1 MSESE
6 FTQSEINRSL
16 AEVSAADKRV
26 WDCSTGT
33 RLKCIKNLVME
44 ESGEQ
49 AFNQGQNYRVESM
62 HPIAIPAYV
71 MVIDDQGEVHTLEG
85 DHLREYFGR

>member
-6 FTQSEINRSL
+6 VSE
-16 AEVSAADKRV
+16 ADKRV
-26 WDCSTGT
+26 WATPSGSQLT
-33 RLKCIKNLVME
+33 CIKNLVMD

-49 AFNQGQNYRVESM
+49 AFTEGKNYKVSTM
-62 HPIAIPAYV
+62 HPIAVPAYV
-71 MVIDDQGEVHTLEG
+71 RVIDDQGDPHMLNG